1 VIAPVWSK
9 FLPSGSHSLS
19 PKPQIFLTACS
30 TVSLGQFALI
40 DGVSYVMGG
49 RVGIYDTHCDQLE
62 NLTTPHPRLPHVRR
76 GGGGGE
82 GVGARGVGG
91 VGWGIGWV
99 GVLG

>member
-1 VIAPVWSK
+1 MIASAWSK

-62 NLTTPHPRLPHVRR
+62 NLTPPHPLLYPNAPLPQSCVILDV
-76 GGGGGE
+76 E
-82 GVGARGVGG
+82 IFDFEKFMLLDTVD
-91 VGWGIGWV
+91 I
-99 GVLG
+99 